1 MLGFMETPKRP
12 TWTEIRLDNAKTI
25 ARRSR
30 CSRAQIGAVIVD
42 RRERI
47 IAEGYNG
54 PAAGLEVDGNCVN
67 WCERAQGK
75 TGLGA
80 AYDGCPSIHAEA
92 NALLYVDRWSVEGG
106 SIYVTAPPCMGC
118 AKLISN
124 SGLRTVYCLIDE
136 SDYHRDPL
144 KAMQYLETCGLD
156 VYAYN
161 RITNK
166 LEEVY
171 YGNPKSR

>member
-1 MLGFMETPKRP
+1 MEPIKRP
-12 TWTEIRLDNAKTI
+12 SWIEIRFENAKTI
-25 ARRSR
+25 AKRSR
-30 CSRAQIGAVIVD
+30 CSRAQVGAVIVD
-42 RRERI
+42 QRQRI

-54 PAAGLEVDGNCVN
+54 PAAGLDVSGECNN

-75 TGLGA
+75 TGLGG

-92 NALLYVDRWSVEGG
+92 NALLYVDRWSVESG

-124 SGLRTVYCLIDE
+124 SGLKSVHCLIGEED
-136 SDYHRDPL
+136 SHRNPHV
-144 KAMQYLETCGLD
+144 AMEYLASCGIN

-161 RITNK
+161 RITNDI
-166 LEEVY
+166 ERTY
-171 YGNPKSR
+171 YGKQ

>member
-1 MLGFMETPKRP
+1 M
-12 TWTEIRLDNAKTI
+12 D
-25 ARRSR
+25 
-30 CSRAQIGAVIVD
+30 
-42 RRERI
+42 
-47 IAEGYNG
+47 
-54 PAAGLEVDGNCVN
+54 

-124 SGLRTVYCLIDE
+124 SGLKTVHCLIGEED
-136 SDYHRDPL
+136 SHRNPEI
-144 KAMQYLETCGLD
+144 AMEYLAKCGID

-161 RITNK
+161 RITNDV
-166 LEEVY
+166 EGTY
-171 YGNPKSR
+171 YGK

>member
-1 MLGFMETPKRP
+1 MEPVKRP
-12 TWTEIRLDNAKTI
+12 SWIEIRFENAKTI
-25 ARRSR
+25 AKRSR
-30 CSRAQIGAVIVD
+30 CSRAQVGAVIVD
-42 RRERI
+42 QRQRI

-54 PAAGLEVDGNCVN
+54 PAAGLDVSGECNN

-75 TGLGA
+75 TGLGG

-124 SGLRTVYCLIDE
+124 SGLKSVHCLIGEED
-136 SDYHRDPL
+136 SHRNPHV
-144 KAMQYLETCGLD
+144 AMEYLASCGIN

-161 RITNK
+161 RITNDI
-166 LEEVY
+166 ERTY
-171 YGNPKSR
+171 YGKQ

>member
-1 MLGFMETPKRP
+1 MEPPQRLS
-12 TWTEIRLDNAKTI
+12 WTEIRFENARSI
-25 ARRSR
+25 AKRSR

-42 RRERI
+42 KRERI
-47 IAEGYNG
+47 VAEGYNG
-54 PAAGLEVDGNCVN
+54 PAAGLDVSGECMN

-75 TGLGA
+75 TGLSG

-124 SGLRTVYCLIDE
+124 SGLKTVYCLIDE
-136 SDYHRDPL
+136 SDYHRDPQ
-144 KAMQYLETCGLD
+144 KAMEYLALCGLD

-161 RITNK
+161 RLTNNR
-166 LEEVY
+166 EEVY
-171 YGNPKSR
+171 YGKQ

>member
-1 MLGFMETPKRP
+1 MEAPRRP
-12 TWTEIRLDNAKTI
+12 SWAEIRLENAKTI
-25 ARRSR
+25 AQRSR

-42 RRERI
+42 KRERI
-47 IAEGYNG
+47 VAEGYNG
-54 PAAGLEVDGNCVN
+54 PAAGLEVEGNCMN

-75 TGLGA
+75 TGLDG

-124 SGLRTVYCLIDE
+124 SGLKTVHCLIGEED
-136 SDYHRDPL
+136 SHRNPRI
-144 KAMQYLETCGLD
+144 AIQYLESCGID

-161 RITNK
+161 RITN
-166 LEEVY
+166 EVEWNY
-171 YGNPKSR
+171 